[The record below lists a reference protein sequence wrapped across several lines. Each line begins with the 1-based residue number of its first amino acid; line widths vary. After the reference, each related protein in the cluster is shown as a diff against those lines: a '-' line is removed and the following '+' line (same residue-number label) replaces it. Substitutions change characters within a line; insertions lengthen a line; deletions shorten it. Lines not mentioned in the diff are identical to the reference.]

1 MRPLALAALVRAQPE
16 GPALPAEWLEAA
28 LLAAFGPPAP
38 AATRSWSVG
47 GVQGS
52 ETLVQ
57 SRPVVRDPGVRL
69 VHDLLR
75 APSQCTLA
83 AYAGDLGDGAA
94 AQRFSVSRF
103 QRWIGVVSE
112 PELPGED
119 LGVRAALRAAL
130 RGRLPGH
137 LTRSCVE
144 GSDRELLFMA
154 AIAALPPPLALGRA
168 YVDPA
173 ELRRAL
179 AAVEAIVGPS
189 EHQNLLISDGRTVA
203 VLHRGGRTFALEAPL
218 PPRLAGPSGPRSR
231 RGALLLLHTPTDPG
245 DLPAGAEAIDPG
257 IFTITAREP
266 VHIERD

>member
-1 MRPLALAALVRAQPE
+1 MRPLALVALVRAQPE

-28 LLAAFGPPAP
+28 LLAAFGAPAP

-75 APSQCTLA
+75 APSQCTIA
-83 AYAGDLGDGAA
+83 AHAAELGDSGA

-103 QRWIGVVSE
+103 QRWIGVASE
-112 PELPGED
+112 PELPGEEP
-119 LGVRAALRAAL
+119 GALRAAL
-130 RGRLPGH
+130 RDRLPGH
-137 LTRSCVE
+137 LTRSSVE
-144 GSDRELLFMA
+144 GSDRELLFMT
-154 AIAALPPPLALGRA
+154 AIAALPPQLALGRA

-179 AAVEAIVGPS
+179 VAVAALAAPS
-189 EHQNLLISDGRTVA
+189 ERLNLLISDGRTLG
-203 VLHRGGRTFALEAPL
+203 VLHRGGRMFALEAPH
-218 PPRLAGPSGPRSR
+218 PRGPR
-231 RGALLLLHTPTDPG
+231 RGALLLLHTPTDSG
-245 DLPAGAEAIDPG
+245 DLPAGAEAVDPG